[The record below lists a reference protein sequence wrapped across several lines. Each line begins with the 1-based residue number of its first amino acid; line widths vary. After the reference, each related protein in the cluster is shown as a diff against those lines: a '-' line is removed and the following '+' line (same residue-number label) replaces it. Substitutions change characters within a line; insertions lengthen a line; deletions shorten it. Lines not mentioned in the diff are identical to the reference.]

1 MSFDSLGSVDDDLD
15 WNFLEI
21 LGGLDSE
28 MDELNLENLGLDRE
42 GLVVW
47 HVMWSS
53 LVSPPKIR
61 MLAPTRIVGFRVW
74 GVERLPLVVKGIG
87 LFNLNGS
94 LNLRK
99 IWAVNGRVCRVI
111 AYNAWLLYSRSIWC

>member
-99 IWAVNGRVCRVI
+99 IWAVNG
-111 AYNAWLLYSRSIWC
+111 